1 MRYSSAVP
9 SALAP
14 LPPVSVVIP
23 TYRRRAQL
31 ASVVDALLADA
42 ATAELIVVV
51 DGSDDGSLE
60 LLRAIAHRDPRV
72 RPIGSANHGQ
82 AAARQLGLEAARHPV
97 VLLLDDDVIAGPGM
111 VSGHAAHHAERPD
124 LVVVGAMP
132 VPEDVQATGGGP
144 ARLYGRWYEEQ
155 VRFYM
160 AEPDHILHSLWAGNV
175 SLPRAAALRVGCVNP
190 DFDASYSED
199 RDFGLRLLRAG
210 LHARF
215 DPELRAEH
223 HFQRSH
229 RDFLKGA
236 VASGEG
242 ARLIHTL
249 HGDILGPFP
258 ADDYHGYLSPFMAAA
273 VGLAQRPRGRPL
285 ITASVAVARV
295 SRALRL
301 RELERRALIAAF
313 HMLRLRA
320 AGGYHSRP

>member
-1 MRYSSAVP
+1 
-9 SALAP
+9 
-14 LPPVSVVIP
+14 VVIP

-42 ATAELIVVV
+42 ATAEVIVVV

-72 RPIGSANHGQ
+72 RPIGSANQGQ

-132 VPEDVQATGGGP
+132 VPEDVQAAGGGP
-144 ARLYGRWYEEQ
+144 ARLYGGWYEEQ
-155 VRFYM
+155 VRFYVD
-160 AEPDHILHSLWAGNV
+160 EPDRILHSLWAGNI
-175 SLPRAAALRVGCVNP
+175 SLTRAAALRVGCLNP

-223 HFQRSH
+223 HFQRSQ

-236 VASGEG
+236 VAAGEG

-258 ADDYHGYLSPFMAAA
+258 ADEYHDFLSPLMAAA

-295 SRALRL
+295 SRALQL
-301 RELERRALIAAF
+301 RELERRALAAAF

-320 AGGYHSRP
+320 ARGYHSRP